1 MRRAAERNVRPD
13 MTSPSLVVDHFARF
27 PPMTNTGSLRFA
39 EALSAVGRR
48 ADAIFHARA
57 AWVGGT
63 LAPDDENRLLARF
76 AADLAPA
83 DHDSRMERLLW
94 DDALSAA
101 PRQISFVT
109 PQRRRYYDA
118 RLAMKLKWPAAAA
131 RLARSEEHTSELQS
145 LMRN

>member
-13 MTSPSLVVDHFARF
+13 MTSPSLVVDHFTRF

-63 LAPDDENRLLARF
+63 LAPDDANRRLASF
-76 AADLAPA
+76 AALLAPA
-83 DHDSRMERLLW
+83 APDSRMERLLCG
-94 DDALSAA
+94 AASAA
-101 PRQISFVT
+101 AGGRCAQ
-109 PQRRRYYDA
+109 
-118 RLAMKLKWPAAAA
+118 
-131 RLARSEEHTSELQS
+131 
-145 LMRN
+145 

>member
-13 MTSPSLVVDHFARF
+13 MTSPSLVVDHFTRF

-63 LAPDDENRLLARF
+63 LAPDDENRLLARC
-76 AADLAPA
+76 
-83 DHDSRMERLLW
+83 
-94 DDALSAA
+94 
-101 PRQISFVT
+101 
-109 PQRRRYYDA
+109 
-118 RLAMKLKWPAAAA
+118 
-131 RLARSEEHTSELQS
+131 ARSEERRVGSECGSRCRAWGSTYQS
-145 LMRN
+145 KKKTRQSNQI

>member
-13 MTSPSLVVDHFARF
+13 MTSPSLVVDHFTRF

-63 LAPDDENRLLARF
+63 LAPDDETRPLELF
-76 AADLAPA
+76 APDHAPP
-83 DHDSRMERLLW
+83 HTDSRMERTVW
-94 DDALSAA
+94 ADAA
-101 PRQISFVT
+101 
-109 PQRRRYYDA
+109 
-118 RLAMKLKWPAAAA
+118 
-131 RLARSEEHTSELQS
+131 
-145 LMRN
+145 

>member
-13 MTSPSLVVDHFARF
+13 MTSPSLVVDHFTRF

-63 LAPDDENRLLARF
+63 LAPDDENR
-76 AADLAPA
+76 
-83 DHDSRMERLLW
+83 
-94 DDALSAA
+94 
-101 PRQISFVT
+101 
-109 PQRRRYYDA
+109 
-118 RLAMKLKWPAAAA
+118 
-131 RLARSEEHTSELQS
+131 SEEHTSELQS
-145 LMRN
+145 IMRHPYPVFVLKKKTTLRN